1 MPRYVVV
8 VATMDTKGDQVEYL
22 KDKIEE
28 VGQPTC
34 TIDIGVAADGPF
46 KSTYN
51 RHQVAQAAS
60 TTIQGIF
67 DMNDRRVG
75 MEKMGDGA
83 ANIIKELNAKGE
95 LGGVIA
101 VGGSQGTAVSLLL
114 MKTIPLGIPKL
125 MLTTIA
131 YSPVVVP
138 EMVSGVDLLMMPW
151 TGGLWGLNSLSKQSL
166 ETAAVTIAA
175 AAKEYAKKPKAKK
188 KIVGISSVG
197 GSIQRYV
204 GYLKPELEK
213 RGYEVAVF
221 HALGMQGRMFE
232 RAIYDGLIDISL
244 DLSVGGE
251 LINFLNKGVYS
262 SGELRLE
269 AAGQMKVP
277 QIVSPGAIEVFMW
290 GNDRPLPG
298 RYKNRIVGWHN
309 ALHMSIS
316 TNAKEMGE
324 VGVYM
329 AKKLNMSRGPTT
341 VLLPLQGIGWA
352 PGSLFGSPP
361 ERVSVLQKGMAAFRK
376 NIRKNLDPKI
386 RYVELDVDFNDREY
400 LEKVMELFDEMRKN

>member
-1 MPRYVVV
+1 MPKYVVV
-8 VATMDTKGDQVEYL
+8 VATMDTKGDQIEYL

-28 VGQPTC
+28 AGQPTC

-46 KSTYN
+46 KCTYN
-51 RHQVAQAAS
+51 RHQVAQAAG
-60 TTIQGIF
+60 TTIQGIL
-67 DMNDRRVG
+67 DMKNRRAG
-75 MEKMGDGA
+75 LEKMGDGA
-83 ANIIKELNAKGE
+83 ANIIREMNAKGQ

-114 MKTIPLGIPKL
+114 MKTVPLGIPKL

-131 YSPVVVP
+131 YSPVVIP
-138 EMVSGVDLLMMPW
+138 EMVGGVDLIMMPW
-151 TGGLWGLNSLSKQSL
+151 TAGLWGLNSLSRQSL

-197 GSIQRYV
+197 GAVQRYV

-232 RAIYDGLIDISL
+232 RAIYDGLIDFSL

-262 SGELRLE
+262 SGEARLE
-269 AAGQMKVP
+269 AAGQMKIP
-277 QIVSPGAIEVFMW
+277 QIVSPGTIEVFMW
-290 GNDRPLPG
+290 GNDRPLPA
-298 RYKNRIVGWHN
+298 RYKNR
-309 ALHMSIS
+309 S
-316 TNAKEMGE
+316 
-324 VGVYM
+324 
-329 AKKLNMSRGPTT
+329 SR
-341 VLLPLQGIGWA
+341 LAQC
-352 PGSLFGSPP
+352 SPY
-361 ERVSVLQKGMAAFRK
+361 EHQYK
-376 NIRKNLDPKI
+376 
-386 RYVELDVDFNDREY
+386 REG
-400 LEKVMELFDEMRKN
+400 DG

>member
-1 MPRYVVV
+1 
-8 VATMDTKGDQVEYL
+8 
-22 KDKIEE
+22 
-28 VGQPTC
+28 
-34 TIDIGVAADGPF
+34 
-46 KSTYN
+46 
-51 RHQVAQAAS
+51 
-60 TTIQGIF
+60 
-67 DMNDRRVG
+67 
-75 MEKMGDGA
+75 
-83 ANIIKELNAKGE
+83 
-95 LGGVIA
+95 
-101 VGGSQGTAVSLLL
+101 
-114 MKTIPLGIPKL
+114 MKTVPLGIPKL

-151 TGGLWGLNSLSKQSL
+151 TAGLWGLNSLSKQSL

-175 AAKEYAKKPKAKK
+175 AAKEYAKKPKAKKK

-232 RAIYDGLIDISL
+232 RAIYDGLIDFSL

-298 RYKNRIVGWHN
+298 RYENRIVGWHN

-324 VGVYM
+324 VGAYM

-361 ERVSVLQKGMAAFRK
+361 ERASVLQKGMAAFTK

>member
-1 MPRYVVV
+1 MPGYIAV

-28 VGQPTC
+28 AGQPTC
-34 TIDIGVAADGPF
+34 AIDIGVAADGPF
-46 KSTYN
+46 EPTYN
-51 RHQVAQAAS
+51 RHQVAEAAG

-67 DMNDRRVG
+67 DVKNRRAG
-75 MEKMGDGA
+75 LEKMGDGA
-83 ANIIKELNAKGE
+83 ANIIREMNAKGE

-114 MKTIPLGIPKL
+114 MRTVPLGIPKL
-125 MLTTIA
+125 MLTTVA
-131 YSPVVVP
+131 YSPVVTP
-138 EMVSGVDLLMMPW
+138 EMVGGVDLIMMPW
-151 TGGLWGLNSLSKQSL
+151 TAGLWGLNSLSRQSL

-232 RAIYDGLIDISL
+232 RAIYDGLIDFSL

-251 LINFLNKGVYS
+251 LVNFLNKGVYS
-262 SGELRLE
+262 SGEARLE
-269 AAGQMKVP
+269 AAGQMKIP
-277 QIVSPGAIEVFMW
+277 QIVSPGTTEVFMW
-290 GNDRPLPG
+290 GNDRPLPT
-298 RYKNRIVGWHN
+298 RYKNRIVSWHS

-324 VGVYM
+324 VGAHM
-329 AKKLNMSRGPTT
+329 AKKLNMSKGPTAM
-341 VLLPLQGIGWA
+341 VLPLQGIGWA
-352 PGSLFGSPP
+352 PGSLFGSP
-361 ERVSVLQKGMAAFRK
+361 ERASVLQKGMAAFTK
-376 NIRKNLDPKI
+376 NIKKNLDPKT
-386 RYVELDVDFNDREY
+386 RYVELDVDFNDRKY
-400 LEKVMELFDEMRKN
+400 LEKVMELFDEMRKQ